1 MKALF
6 FALALIAGISVGGAV
21 AAAQHAEAPPHGEVA
36 EPHGEGGGEGHEAA
50 GAHHGDDH
58 GAHADPSKSFNWFG
72 HLSPFGSD
80 SYKSLDKHGG
90 TLEPGEDA
98 MSVPFVLVLI
108 NFAIVL
114 FIIGWKVGPIAGQ
127 MAAKRSDEIKSALD
141 EAARLRAQAKEKLV
155 EYDRKLRAAET
166 EIDVMIK
173 EMRAD
178 AESEKAR
185 IIAAA
190 EAQAAALKKDAEERI
205 AAEIDRARVT
215 LQREVT
221 AAAGAI
227 AEKVL
232 REKTTAADQAKL
244 VDAFLREVSPGASS

>member
-6 FALALIAGISVGGAV
+6 FALALIAAPAV
-21 AAAQHAEAPPHGEVA
+21 ASAQHAEAPHPMGEVA

-50 GAHHGDDH
+50 PSGAHHGDDH
-58 GAHADPSKSFNWFG
+58 GAHADPSKSFNWYE
-72 HLSPFGSD
+72 HMAPFGSG
-80 SYKSLDKHGG
+80 SYKSRDQHGG
-90 TLEPGEDA
+90 TLEPGEEP
-98 MSVPFVLVLI
+98 MSVPFVLVLV

-114 FIIGWKVGPIAGQ
+114 FIIGWKVGPMAGQ
-127 MAAKRSDEIKSALD
+127 MAAKRSDEIKTALD

-155 EYDRKLRAAET
+155 EYDSKLRAAET
-166 EIDVMIK
+166 EIEQMIE
-173 EMRAD
+173 EMRSD
-178 AESEKAR
+178 AESEKQR

-205 AAEIDRARVT
+205 AAEIDRARVA

-227 AEKVL
+227 AEQVL
-232 REKTTAADQAKL
+232 RDKTSAADQAKL
-244 VDAFLREVSPGASS
+244 VDSFVSEISTGAPS